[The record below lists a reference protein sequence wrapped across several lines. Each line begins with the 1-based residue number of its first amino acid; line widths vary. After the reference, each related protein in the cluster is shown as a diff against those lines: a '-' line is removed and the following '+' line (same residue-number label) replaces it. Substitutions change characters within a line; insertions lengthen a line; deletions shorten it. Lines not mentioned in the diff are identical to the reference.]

1 MEEHDL
7 DDGPPH
13 KRQRFIS
20 IPTVIDETVNE
31 KETGIPKET
40 ILRGLDRPISPPL
53 VRRRGATKAPSTQL
67 HQQQQQQDEIAQ
79 AAQDKDPQ
87 NRQVMVQNGSAAAKI
102 TFISS
107 PIQLTRIRDLAP
119 AQNVDTVSLG
129 EILGD
134 PLIRECWNMNFLFDV
149 DFVM

>member
-1 MEEHDL
+1 MDMEEHDL

-13 KRQRFIS
+13 KRRRFES

-40 ILRGLDRPISPPL
+40 VLKGLDRPISPPL
-53 VRRRGATKAPSTQL
+53 VRRRGATKALSTQL
-67 HQQQQQQDEIAQ
+67 HQQQEDEIAQ

-87 NRQVMVQNGSAAAKI
+87 NKHVVVQNGSAATKI

-119 AQNVDTVSLG
+119 AQNVDTVSLR
-129 EILGD
+129 EILSD
-134 PLIRECWNMNFLFDV
+134 SLIKECWNINFLFDV